1 MVLRIKTKIDIW
13 LELEI
18 NDIISY
24 DSDNQSLITFAFE
37 CYSPENQ
44 SPKGVH
50 SSNSPSQNRNYL

>member
-1 MVLRIKTKIDIW
+1 MVLRIKTKPDQDVDIW

-44 SPKGVH
+44 SPK
-50 SSNSPSQNRNYL
+50 